1 MMFLLSSVCFPVS
14 IKAQDTSW
22 YSDSETVFT
31 LTTAEQ
37 LIGFRSLIKSGTR
50 FEGKTVKLGNDID
63 VSSTNWIAIGTFTG
77 TFDGCGHTIKYSYKY
92 DKSSC
97 PTSNGLFGFT
107 SNAII
112 KDLKVSGYLNVQ
124 SNWNNYSV
132 SCGGIVGKGT
142 NTKII
147 NCCNNVQIE
156 YDRYSYHPDK
166 SYYSYDDYVGGIC
179 GYSDGCKIS
188 YCVNEAIVKSLVMF
202 ATMNTGGIC
211 GYAYYTTEITECENI
226 NSVLGC
232 TENVTGYL
240 AGITYQ
246 GGIVGRLVDS
256 SYITYCRNTGN
267 CMANNNGSVYLGGI
281 AGSGNCKSCYVA
293 SERITSNKTPKAITS
308 SGRINNCF
316 VNNDVVG
323 VSLSGTGVNF
333 DYSLS
338 QMKTVDFVN
347 ALNETAYMWVGGEN
361 VLPVVLGSM
370 NETEDYTT
378 RPNPETIVL
387 NMNDIDIPVESE
399 MQLTAMVLPEGA
411 WQTVLWES
419 SSPEIVSVT
428 DNGLLSGNAVGN
440 ATITVT
446 SAKDNSITSTCKV
459 NVGTREVKQIVLP
472 ESINVHYAEERQLD
486 ITILPSYA
494 DMNLVY
500 ESADENIATINEG
513 IITGVGVG
521 ETVVT
526 VKDKLSG
533 VQKNC
538 NVVVYLTVGDIF
550 KANIPNGTGEI
561 STMFVITDIQRN
573 QVCIGDGNNAAFST
587 ATTGNIIINPT
598 VVGSSNLTFKVIAIN
613 DKAFYGTNISSVT
626 IPQEIESIG
635 ANAFNGCS
643 NLSSVNVSWT
653 DPIAISSGCF
663 SNAANA
669 TLNIPRGCYEVYAKA
684 PYWKLFKTIA
694 EPPHLVGDQFDA
706 SVSAGSS
713 TTKMAFKVIDAENK
727 YVSVGMG
734 IDEELGLMTSIP
746 DYTSGRVVIPST
758 VKGHDG
764 LTYKVTQL
772 SAGAF
777 FGCAE
782 VTSVALPSTVT
793 EIGQAAFYGCAA
805 LSSFTIPS
813 SVTTIGD
820 DAFSGCS
827 GLSSIAIPATVA
839 SLGNGA
845 FYDCNKLTSVTVNWS
860 MPIAIDKDCFT
871 NAANATLNVPKGS
884 YENYAVA
891 DNWKNF
897 KTLKEPA
904 HSIDETFVA
913 YVMANGVKTSAR
925 YKVTNTT
932 SKYVSIGN
940 GEESAISD
948 FTSGT
953 VVVPASVTGYDGQT
967 YQVKQVS
974 PAAFFGCSEVS
985 SIELPSG
992 ITSIGQ
998 AAFYMCSALLSFT
1011 IPTTVTSIGKDAFS
1025 YCENLQEIWIPK
1037 NVTTIGSN
1045 AFTECGNLTS
1055 VTVEW
1060 TNPISVNSDCF
1071 SNASNA
1077 TLYVP
1082 CETKELY
1089 GSADGWE
1096 MFKEIVEIYKDG
1108 DVFKE
1113 LIDGNV
1119 EMTFKVISAADK
1131 TCQVGT
1137 GNSSEQAINKET
1149 AGAISIP
1156 RTINGLTVEKIS
1168 DYALFHC
1175 ESLSDITIPNSVTSI
1190 GMNALRG
1197 CYSLRSIIV
1206 PSSVNSIGLAALACN
1221 KNLESI
1227 VVESGNT
1234 IYDSR
1239 DNCNAIIC
1247 TATNELISGCKET
1260 IIPNSVT
1267 SIGRSA
1273 FNECYNLSEMT
1284 IPTSVTSIGQWA
1296 FFLCSGLTRIDIPAT
1311 VTSIGQEA
1319 FRYCSNLTTVSV
1331 EWDEPITIDYNCFS
1345 NAANAVLYVPV
1356 ETNFKYK
1363 TATGWKNFGQIVN
1376 KTKSILF
1383 AGDVTVCRGGQITVP
1398 IMLSNKDNVRNVQ
1411 FELALPEG
1419 FSVVTNEMGELVGA
1433 SLSERAKATHTI
1445 TGTPEANG
1453 NYRVMIMP
1461 KGITDDVIQGSEG
1474 LIANIKLK
1482 VKLNVVPSDYDIK
1495 MTACELGI
1503 DDEESYSAILQDG
1516 YSKLTVSS
1524 VLLGDIKGNGEVTV
1538 TDVSNLID
1546 YLLHKKVSN
1555 FTMHAADINGDGKIS
1570 VTDISILIDI
1580 LLHKTV
1586 FGEKQA
1592 LKIEEIS
1599 Q

>member
-1 MMFLLSSVCFPVS
+1 MLFNRLLIDSSHKQKNMKLKIIYYWQNLLPRSLFEGLSVKRIITCLLLLLVCNISFAVTTYSESYIGVKDRIIVYVGDEFVISSSTRSKGRSWSQYSEYWKESKFEDYISIVQNYTSTTRFKANAVCTNCPVS
-14 IKAQDTSW
+14 IH
-22 YSDSETVFT
+22 
-31 LTTAEQ
+31 
-37 LIGFRSLIKSGTR
+37 I
-50 FEGKTVKLGNDID
+50 
-63 VSSTNWIAIGTFTG
+63 
-77 TFDGCGHTIKYSYKY
+77 SYKVTKNGSWHFETY
-92 DKSSC
+92 DQ
-97 PTSNGLFGFT
+97 T
-107 SNAII
+107 
-112 KDLKVSGYLNVQ
+112 
-124 SNWNNYSV
+124 W
-132 SCGGIVGKGT
+132 
-142 NTKII
+142 
-147 NCCNNVQIE
+147 
-156 YDRYSYHPDK
+156 
-166 SYYSYDDYVGGIC
+166 
-179 GYSDGCKIS
+179 
-188 YCVNEAIVKSLVMF
+188 
-202 ATMNTGGIC
+202 
-211 GYAYYTTEITECENI
+211 
-226 NSVLGC
+226 
-232 TENVTGYL
+232 
-240 AGITYQ
+240 
-246 GGIVGRLVDS
+246 
-256 SYITYCRNTGN
+256 YIT
-267 CMANNNGSVYLGGI
+267 VI
-281 AGSGNCKSCYVA
+281 
-293 SERITSNKTPKAITS
+293 ERP
-308 SGRINNCF
+308 
-316 VNNDVVG
+316 
-323 VSLSGTGVNF
+323 
-333 DYSLS
+333 
-338 QMKTVDFVN
+338 
-347 ALNETAYMWVGGEN
+347 
-361 VLPVVLGSM
+361 LP
-370 NETEDYTT
+370 TE
-378 RPNPETIVL
+378 IVL
-387 NMNDIDIPVESE
+387 NSGSVDIL
-399 MQLTAMVLPEGA
+399 QGTQYKLGATVLPEGA
-411 WQTVLWES
+411 LQAVTWSTNNSEIATVDE
-419 SSPEIVSVT
+419 
-428 DNGLLSGNAVGN
+428 NGLV
-440 ATITVT
+440 
-446 SAKDNSITSTCKV
+446 
-459 NVGTREVKQIVLP
+459 
-472 ESINVHYAEERQLD
+472 
-486 ITILPSYA
+486 
-494 DMNLVY
+494 
-500 ESADENIATINEG
+500 
-513 IITGVGVG
+513 TGVGVG
-521 ETVVT
+521 DAVITVASQKDNTVITTCNVHVGNTDVKSINIPESQSLRFNEKNKLNPIISPTYAEYDLEWQSSNNSVVLVDQEGGITGVGPGETDITVT
-526 VKDKLSG
+526 DKLTG
-533 VQKNC
+533 VQAKC
-538 NVVVYLTVGDIF
+538 RVSVSLVAGDTF
-550 KANIPNGTGEI
+550 TANLPNGTG
-561 STMFVITDIQRN
+561 TVATTFVLTDLGNRI
-573 QVCIGDGNNAAFST
+573 VSIGDATNAAISSV
-587 ATTGNIIINPT
+587 TTGEITIPRSIVGPGNFTYT
-598 VVGSSNLTFKVIAIN
+598 VNAIS
-613 DKAFYGTNISSVT
+613 DKAFYSTNISSVT
-626 IPQEIESIG
+626 IPQWIESIG

-758 VKGHDG
+758 VKGYDG
-764 LTYKVTQL
+764 QTYKVTQI

-782 VTSVALPSTVT
+782 VTSVVLPSTVT

-1011 IPTTVTSIGKDAFS
+1011 IPTTVTSIGEDAFS
-1025 YCENLQEIWIPK
+1025 YCENLQEITIPK
-1037 NVTTIGSN
+1037 NVNSIGSN

-1060 TNPISVNSDCF
+1060 SNPITINSDCF

-1077 TLYVP
+1077 TLHVP

-1168 DYALFHC
+1168 DCALFHC

-1206 PSSVNSIGLAALACN
+1206 PNSVNSIGLAALACN

-1284 IPTSVTSIGQWA
+1284 IPTSVTSIGQRA
-1296 FFLCSGLTRIDIPAT
+1296 FYKCSGLTRIDIPTT

-1319 FRYCSNLTTVSV
+1319 FLYCSNLTTVSV

-1345 NAANAVLYVPV
+1345 NAANAVLYVPI
-1356 ETNFKYK
+1356 ETNSKYK
-1363 TATGWKNFGQIVN
+1363 AATGWKNFEQIVN
-1376 KTKSILF
+1376 KTNSILF
-1383 AGDVTVCRGGQITVP
+1383 ADDVIVCRGGQITLP

-1419 FSVVTNEMGELVGA
+1419 FSVVTNEIGELVGA

-1503 DDEESYSAILQDG
+1503 DDEESYSAILQDAH
-1516 YSKLTVSS
+1516 SKLTVSS
-1524 VLLGDIKGNGEVTV
+1524 VLLGDIKDNGEVTV

-1570 VTDISILIDI
+1570 VTDVSILIDI